1 MHARAYHSRRKLCT
15 LNKPLDK
22 SNCDYASPCARLIDV
37 QETID
42 FSLCEQAHLCSIEKI
57 QENARNRDCDTIYQ
71 DLLWFIQQYSCEV
84 PTDKCLAQTDNRF
97 ASIAPV
103 LSFMKK
109 VALSSHDVYIVL
121 KLYYKPT
128 WHLLLTLL

>member
-22 SNCDYASPCARLIDV
+22 SNCDYVSPCARLIDV
-37 QETID
+37 QETI
-42 FSLCEQAHLCSIEKI
+42 FLYVNKRTSIEKI